1 MNPEICAQF
10 SKGTPQL
17 SLDVLEVI
25 HAFLS
30 EILTKNSATFE
41 PPFKNQGVSKNE
53 ATKSKSINTTK
64 TAFYRKCKKGNTG

>member
-17 SLDVLEVI
+17 SLDALGI
-25 HAFLS
+25 LHSFLS

-41 PPFKNQGVSKNE
+41 PHLKNQEVSKNE
-53 ATKSKSINTTK
+53 ETKSKSSNTIKST
-64 TAFYRKCKKGNTG
+64 FYKKCEKGNIS